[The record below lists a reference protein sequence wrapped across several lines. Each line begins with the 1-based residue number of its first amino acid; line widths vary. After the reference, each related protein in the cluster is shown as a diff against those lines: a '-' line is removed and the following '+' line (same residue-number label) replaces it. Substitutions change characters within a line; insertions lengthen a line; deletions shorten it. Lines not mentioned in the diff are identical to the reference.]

1 MIIKY
6 HQFINESK
14 NDPIPELN
22 QDKIGIVLMGTPGL
36 GKTHF
41 NKNYIQTKK
50 QIKTFSTDDV
60 SLRFTKDP
68 NKYYDGSSDLNIKM
82 LLTFMDSG
90 NSFIYD
96 TTGTHPDQIF
106 KIVQKA
112 KKLSYKIIFIHLVG
126 PLELS
131 LKQNQ
136 IRDRQV
142 DPEYIRFSY
151 QNQFPN
157 MKTYSSQLSPDAYY
171 IIYKKD
177 NKYKFYKYKD
187 GNILKRKV
195 DKYLKEQNERDNYF
209 NDYLD
214 SNSKRMR
221 EEDKNVDDY
230 YKLISYD
237 DACKLIFGLKD
248 FEVSDSHPREDK
260 RIHFTKN
267 EINSI
272 KSILEDKYKISVEI
286 YKHFN
291 RASNSDNTNQ
301 TITASR
307 PKVGKELFRYDIWK
321 LEDEW
326 YIVKMGD
333 IATSIYY
340 QCDQFE
346 GLLKLLNKTKI
357 SVNC

>member
-1 MIIKY
+1 MITKY

-14 NDPIPELN
+14 NDAISELN
-22 QDKIGIVLMGTPGL
+22 QDKIGIILMGTPGL

-41 NKNYIQTKK
+41 NKNYIQKRK
-50 QIKTFSTDDV
+50 EIKTFSTDNV
-60 SLRFTKDP
+60 SLKFTKDP
-68 NKYYDGSSDLNIKM
+68 NKYYGGASDLNIKM
-82 LLTFMDSG
+82 LLTFMDGG

-112 KKLSYKIIFIHLVG
+112 RKSSYKIIFIHLVG

-142 DPEYIRFSY
+142 DPEYIKFSY

-157 MKTYSSQLSPDAYY
+157 MKTYSSQLNPDAYY
-171 IIYKKD
+171 IVYKKD
-177 NKYKFYKYKD
+177 NQYKFYKYKD
-187 GNILKRKV
+187 GEILKRKV
-195 DKYLKEQNERDNYF
+195 DKYIKEQVNENDRDDY
-209 NDYLD
+209 DYYLD
-214 SNSKRMR
+214 KLNSNSKRMR

-237 DACKLIFGLKD
+237 DACELIFGIKD
-248 FEVSDSHPREDK
+248 SELSESQPREDK
-260 RIHFTKN
+260 RIHFTKS

-272 KSILEDKYKISVEI
+272 KSILEDKYKISVETNLLI
-286 YKHFN
+286 YKH
-291 RASNSDNTNQ
+291 Q

-307 PKVGKELFRYDIWK
+307 PKVDKELFGYDIWK

-326 YIVKMGD
+326 YIVRMGD
-333 IATSIYY
+333 AAKIYY

-346 GLLKLLNKTKI
+346 GLLKLLNRTK
-357 SVNC
+357 VK